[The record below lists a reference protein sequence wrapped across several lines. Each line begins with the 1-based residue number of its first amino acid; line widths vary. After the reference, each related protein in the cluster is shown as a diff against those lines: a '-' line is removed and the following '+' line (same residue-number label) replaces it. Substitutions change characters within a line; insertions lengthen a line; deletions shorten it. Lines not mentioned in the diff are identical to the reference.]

1 MPDRRRE
8 HLASTAR
15 ERGCDHGRMPV
26 VLRRT
31 FAVIVLIAGIALGF
45 WVVFGSPHE
54 WTGGM
59 RLLKLALG
67 LTSLGMISA
76 SAWLMFP
83 GSPGDDDDDTS
94 PHPVSGPLDAL

>member
-1 MPDRRRE
+1 
-8 HLASTAR
+8 
-15 ERGCDHGRMPV
+15 MPV

-31 FAVIVLIAGIALGF
+31 LAVIVLIAALALGF

-59 RLLKLALG
+59 RLLKFALG

-83 GSPGDDDDDTS
+83 GSPDDDDDDTA
-94 PHPVSGPLDAL
+94 PPPFTGPLDAL